1 MLRQSGE
8 LDPAGNCITSTDRG
22 TMTEKIDIKNLTL
35 PALEQ
40 FLQGQG
46 KERFRALQVFKWIY
60 QKDAGSFDEM
70 TNISKDLRRELS
82 ETACISNLAPEAVEQ
97 GNDGTRKYLFNLAD
111 GQGVEAVLIPIEGR
125 NTLCISS
132 QVGCAMACEFCL
144 TGTFKLTRNL
154 TTAEIVNQIMAVRRD
169 LVLNPPAL
177 TAAAAITGGLYD
189 DGDEGDDESIES
201 PAAIRN
207 IVMMGMGE
215 PLHNL
220 DNVIPAIQIMIDGNG
235 LQLSNRRVTV
245 STCGLVPE
253 MARLGREVP
262 NVNLAVSLNATTDEL
277 RNRIMPVNR
286 RYPLK
291 ELLKACREFPLP
303 GRRKVTFEY
312 VMLGGVNDSLED
324 AKRLL
329 RLISDIPNKVN
340 LIPFNEH
347 EGCGFRAPTRAAIDA
362 FHKFLI
368 DRHVT
373 VITRDSRGGD
383 ISAACGQLKGRLEK
397 K

>member
-1 MLRQSGE
+1 MT
-8 LDPAGNCITSTDRG
+8 NKTDL
-22 TMTEKIDIKNLTL
+22 KNLTL
-35 PALEQ
+35 PALEK

-60 QKDAGSFDEM
+60 QQDAGGFEEM
-70 TNISKDLRRELS
+70 TNISKALRTELA
-82 ETACISNLAPEAVEQ
+82 ETAAISNLEPEAVEE
-97 GNDGTRKYLFNLAD
+97 GSDGTRKYLFPLDD
-111 GQGVEAVLIPIEGR
+111 GTSVEAVLIPIEGR

-154 TTAEIVNQIMAVRRD
+154 TTAEIVNQIMAVKRD
-169 LVLNPPAL
+169 LIKNPPVVQL
-177 TAAAAITGGLYD
+177 DGDQHFENNDDGD
-189 DGDEGDDESIES
+189 DGDEGGSDS
-201 PAAIRN
+201 PATIRN
-207 IVMMGMGE
+207 IVLMGMGE

-253 MARLGREVP
+253 MARLGSEVP

-277 RNRIMPVNR
+277 RDQIMPVNR

-291 ELLKACREFPLP
+291 ELLKACKEFPLP

-312 VMLGGVNDSLED
+312 VMLGGVNDTLED

-329 RLISDIPNKVN
+329 KLISDIPNKVN

-347 EGCGFRAPTRAAIDA
+347 EGCEFKAPTRRTIDA
-362 FHKFLI
+362 FHKYLI

-383 ISAACGQLKGRLEK
+383 ISAACGQLKGKLEK

>member
-1 MLRQSGE
+1 MTIAETNSVSAAPPLK
-8 LDPAGNCITSTDRG
+8 TDL
-22 TMTEKIDIKNLTL
+22 KNLTL
-35 PALEQ
+35 PALEK

-46 KERFRALQVFKWIY
+46 KERFRATQIFKWIY
-60 QKDAGSFDEM
+60 QHDASTFEEM
-70 TNISKDLRRELS
+70 TNISKVLRAELA
-82 ETACISNLAPEAVEQ
+82 ETAFISNLEPEAIEE
-97 GNDGTRKYLFNLAD
+97 GKDGTRKYLFNLGD
-111 GQGVEAVLIPIEGR
+111 GNAVEAVLIPIEGR

-132 QVGCAMACEFCL
+132 QAGCAMGCEFCL

-154 TTAEIVNQIMAVRRD
+154 TTAEIVNQIMAVKRD
-169 LVLNPPAL
+169 LASNPPTLPTVAGNSL
-177 TAAAAITGGLYD
+177 QAFD
-189 DGDEGDDESIES
+189 DGEEGEEDLPES
-201 PAAIRN
+201 PAEIRN

-220 DNVIPAIQIMIDGNG
+220 DNVIPAIRIMIDGNG
-235 LQLSNRRVTV
+235 LQFSNRRVTV

-253 MARLGREVP
+253 MERLGREIP

-277 RNRIMPVNR
+277 RNRIMPINR
-286 RYPLK
+286 RYPIR
-291 ELLKACREFPLP
+291 ELLKACKEFPLP

-312 VMLGGVNDSLED
+312 VLLGGLNDTLED

-347 EGCGFRAPTRAAIDA
+347 EGCDFRAPTRAAIDA
-362 FHKFLI
+362 FHKYLI

-383 ISAACGQLKGRLEK
+383 ISAACGQLKGRLK
-397 K
+397 G

>member
-1 MLRQSGE
+1 MNQK
-8 LDPAGNCITSTDRG
+8 TDL
-22 TMTEKIDIKNLTL
+22 KNLTL

-46 KERFRALQVFKWIY
+46 KERFRALQIFKWIY
-60 QKDAGSFDEM
+60 QHDVRSFEEM
-70 TNISKDLRRELS
+70 TNISKELRAELA
-82 ETACISNLAPEAVEQ
+82 ETARISNLKAEAVEE
-97 GNDGTRKYLFNLAD
+97 GSDGTRKYLFTLED
-111 GQGVEAVLIPIEGR
+111 GHSVESVLIPIEGR
-125 NTLCISS
+125 NTVCISS

-144 TGTFKLTRNL
+144 TGTFKLSRNL
-154 TTAEIVNQIMAVRRD
+154 TTAEIVNQIMAIRLDVRE
-169 LVLNPPAL
+169 
-177 TAAAAITGGLYD
+177 TG
-189 DGDEGDDESIES
+189 EE
-201 PAAIRN
+201 IRN

-253 MARLGREVP
+253 MERLGREIP

-286 RYPLK
+286 SYPLK
-291 ELLKACREFPLP
+291 ELLKACKEFPLP

-312 VMLGGVNDSLED
+312 VMLGGINDTLED

-347 EGCGFRAPTRAAIDA
+347 EGCDFKAPTQAAIDA
-362 FHKFLI
+362 FHSYLI

-383 ISAACGQLKGRLEK
+383 ISAACGQLKGKLEK

>member
-1 MLRQSGE
+1 M
-8 LDPAGNCITSTDRG
+8 TTKTDL
-22 TMTEKIDIKNLTL
+22 KNLPL

-60 QKDAGSFDEM
+60 QQDAHSFEEM
-70 TNISKDLRRELS
+70 TNISKALRKELS
-82 ETACISNLAPEAVEQ
+82 ETAIISNLEPEAVEQ
-97 GNDGTRKYLFNLAD
+97 GNDGTRKYLFPLSD
-111 GQGVEAVLIPIEGR
+111 GASVEAVLIPIEGR

-169 LVLNPPAL
+169 LVKNPPAL
-177 TAAAAITGGLYD
+177 PLVAAGTV
-189 DGDEGDDESIES
+189 DDEDDDDSPES
-201 PAAIRN
+201 PASIRN
-207 IVMMGMGE
+207 IVLMGMGE

-220 DNVIPAIQIMIDGNG
+220 DNVIPAIRIMIDGNG

-253 MARLGREVP
+253 MGRLGREIP

-286 RYPLK
+286 SYPLK
-291 ELLKACREFPLP
+291 ELLQACREFPLP

-312 VMLGGVNDSLED
+312 VMLGGVNDTLED

-347 EGCGFRAPTRAAIDA
+347 EGCGFKSPTRAAIDA
-362 FHKFLI
+362 FHTYLI

-383 ISAACGQLKGRLEK
+383 ISAACGQLKGKLEK

>member
-1 MLRQSGE
+1 MTIAETNSASAA
-8 LDPAGNCITSTDRG
+8 PPVKTDL
-22 TMTEKIDIKNLTL
+22 KNLTL
-35 PALEQ
+35 PALEK

-46 KERFRALQVFKWIY
+46 KERFRATQIFKWIF
-60 QKDAGSFDEM
+60 QHDAGTFEEM
-70 TNISKDLRRELS
+70 TNISKALRAELA
-82 ETACISNLAPEAVEQ
+82 ETAFISNLEPEAIEE
-97 GNDGTRKYLFNLAD
+97 GSDGTRKYLFNLGD
-111 GQGVEAVLIPIEGR
+111 GNAVEAVLIPIEGR

-132 QVGCAMACEFCL
+132 QAGCAMGCEFCL

-154 TTAEIVNQIMAVRRD
+154 TTAEIVNQIMAVKRD
-169 LVLNPPAL
+169 LVSNPPAL
-177 TAAAAITGGLYD
+177 PTVAGNSSQAFD
-189 DGDEGDDESIES
+189 DGEEGEEDLPES
-201 PAAIRN
+201 PAEIRN

-220 DNVIPAIQIMIDGNG
+220 DNVIPAIRIMIDGNG
-235 LQLSNRRVTV
+235 LQFSNRRVTV

-253 MARLGREVP
+253 MERLGREIP

-277 RNRIMPVNR
+277 RNRIMPINR
-286 RYPLK
+286 RYPIR
-291 ELLKACREFPLP
+291 ELLRACKDFPLP

-312 VMLGGVNDSLED
+312 VLLGGLNDSLED

-347 EGCGFRAPTRAAIDA
+347 EGCDFRAPTRAAIDA
-362 FHKFLI
+362 FHKYLI

-383 ISAACGQLKGRLEK
+383 ISAACGQLKGRLK
-397 K
+397 G

>member
-1 MLRQSGE
+1 MNTVMTGK
-8 LDPAGNCITSTDRG
+8 TDL
-22 TMTEKIDIKNLTL
+22 KNLTL

-40 FLQGQG
+40 FLQGKG
-46 KERFRALQVFKWIY
+46 KERFRATQIFKWIY
-60 QKDAGSFDEM
+60 QQNAHSFEEM
-70 TNISKDLRRELS
+70 SNISKELRAELA
-82 ETACISNLAPEAVEQ
+82 ETACISDLEPEAVEE
-97 GNDGTRKYLFNLAD
+97 GSDGTRKYLFALAD
-111 GQGVEAVLIPIEGR
+111 GNAVEAVLIPDEGR

-132 QVGCAMACEFCL
+132 QAGCAMGCEFCL

-154 TTAEIVNQIMAVRRD
+154 TTAEIINQIMAVRREFD
-169 LVLNPPAL
+169 
-177 TAAAAITGGLYD
+177 
-189 DGDEGDDESIES
+189 
-201 PAAIRN
+201 IRN

-220 DNVIPAIQIMIDGNG
+220 DHVIPAIQIMIDGNG
-235 LQLSNRRVTV
+235 LQFSNRRVTV

-253 MARLGREVP
+253 MERLGREVP
-262 NVNLAVSLNATTDEL
+262 TVNLAVSLNATTDEL
-277 RNRIMPVNR
+277 RDRIMPVNR
-286 RYPLK
+286 RYPLR
-291 ELLKACREFPLP
+291 ELLRACKEFPLP

-312 VMLGGVNDSLED
+312 VMLGGLNDTLED

-347 EGCGFRAPTRAAIDA
+347 EGCDLTAPTRAAVDA
-362 FHKFLI
+362 FHKYLI

-383 ISAACGQLKGRLEK
+383 ISAACGQLKGRLK

>member
-1 MLRQSGE
+1 MNHDR
-8 LDPAGNCITSTDRG
+8 NVSTTGR
-22 TMTEKIDIKNLTL
+22 TMNETAAQTDLKNMTL
-35 PALEQ
+35 PDLEL
-40 FLQGQG
+40 FLQGRG
-46 KERFRALQVFKWIY
+46 KERFRAIQIFKWIY
-60 QKDAGSFDEM
+60 QNDATTFEEM
-70 TNISKDLRRELS
+70 TNISKDLRRELA
-82 ETACISNLAPEAVEQ
+82 ETARISTIEPEAVEE
-97 GNDGTRKYLFNLAD
+97 GGDGTRKYLFNLGD
-111 GQGVEAVLIPIEGR
+111 GNCVESVLIPDEGR

-132 QVGCAMACEFCL
+132 QAGCAMGCEFCL

-169 LVLNPPAL
+169 LR
-177 TAAAAITGGLYD
+177 
-189 DGDEGDDESIES
+189 SIGQE
-201 PAAIRN
+201 IRN

-220 DNVIPAIQIMIDGNG
+220 DNVIPAIKIMIDGNG

-253 MARLGREVP
+253 MERLGREIP

-286 RYPLK
+286 RYPIT
-291 ELLKACREFPLP
+291 ELLRACREFPLP

-312 VMLGGVNDSLED
+312 VMIGGLNDTMQD

-347 EGCGFRAPTRAAIDA
+347 EGSEFHAPTQEAVDA
-362 FHKFLI
+362 FHKYLV
-368 DRHVT
+368 DRNVT
-373 VITRDSRGGD
+373 VITRSSRGDD
-383 ISAACGQLKGRLEK
+383 ISAACGQLKGRLAVGRDNGQ
-397 K
+397 

>member
-1 MLRQSGE
+1 M
-8 LDPAGNCITSTDRG
+8 TKTDL
-22 TMTEKIDIKNLTL
+22 KNLTL

-46 KERFRALQVFKWIY
+46 KERFRATQIFKWIY
-60 QKDAGSFDEM
+60 QQDARSFEEM
-70 TNISKDLRRELS
+70 TNISKELRRELS
-82 ETACISNLAPEAVEQ
+82 ESAFISDLEVEAVEE
-97 GNDGTRKYLFNLAD
+97 GGDGTKKYLFKLDD
-111 GQGVEAVLIPIEGR
+111 GQAVESVLIPIEGR

-169 LVLNPPAL
+169 VRDS
-177 TAAAAITGGLYD
+177 G
-189 DGDEGDDESIES
+189 EE
-201 PAAIRN
+201 IRN

-262 NVNLAVSLNATTDEL
+262 NVNLAISLNATTDEL

-291 ELLKACREFPLP
+291 ELLRACREFPLP

-347 EGCGFRAPTRAAIDA
+347 EGCDFKAPAQAAIDA
-362 FHKFLI
+362 FHTYLI

-373 VITRDSRGGD
+373 VITRDSRGSD
-383 ISAACGQLKGRLEK
+383 ISAACGQLKGRLQK
-397 K
+397 

>member
-1 MLRQSGE
+1 M
-8 LDPAGNCITSTDRG
+8 TSKTDL
-22 TMTEKIDIKNLTL
+22 KNLPL
-35 PALEQ
+35 PALEK

-46 KERFRALQVFKWIY
+46 KERFRATQIFKWIY
-60 QKDAGSFDEM
+60 QQDAGSFEEM
-70 TNISKDLRRELS
+70 TNISKELRTELTKTAYIS
-82 ETACISNLAPEAVEQ
+82 RLEAETVEE
-97 GNDGTRKYLFNLAD
+97 GTDGTRKYLFNLGD
-111 GQGVEAVLIPIEGR
+111 GHAVESVLIPIEGR
-125 NTLCISS
+125 NTVCISS

-144 TGTFKLTRNL
+144 TGTFSLTRNL
-154 TTAEIVNQIMAVRRD
+154 TTAEIVNQIMAIRHDVRK
-169 LVLNPPAL
+169 N
-177 TAAAAITGGLYD
+177 G
-189 DGDEGDDESIES
+189 EE
-201 PAAIRN
+201 IRN

-220 DNVIPAIQIMIDGNG
+220 DNVIPAVQIMIDGNG
-235 LQLSNRRVTV
+235 LQLSNRRVTI

-253 MARLGREVP
+253 MIRLGQELP

-291 ELLKACREFPLP
+291 DLLKACKEFPLP

-312 VMLGGVNDSLED
+312 VMLGGINDSLED

-329 RLISDIPNKVN
+329 RLISDVPNKVN

-347 EGCGFRAPTRAAIDA
+347 EGCDFRAPTQEAIDA
-362 FHKFLI
+362 FHTYLI

-383 ISAACGQLKGRLEK
+383 ISAACGQLKGKLGK
-397 K
+397 

>member
-1 MLRQSGE
+1 M
-8 LDPAGNCITSTDRG
+8 TKTDL
-22 TMTEKIDIKNLTL
+22 KNLTL
-35 PALEQ
+35 PSLEQ
-40 FLQGQG
+40 FLRGKG
-46 KERFRALQVFKWIY
+46 KERFRATQIFKWIF
-60 QKDAGSFDEM
+60 QKDARSFEEM
-70 TNISKDLRRELS
+70 TNISKELRRELD
-82 ETACISNLAPEAVEQ
+82 ETACISNLEPEAVEQ
-97 GNDGTRKYLFNLAD
+97 GSDGTRKYLFCLED

-144 TGTFKLTRNL
+144 TGTFRLTRNL
-154 TTAEIVNQIMAVRRD
+154 TTAEIVNQIMAVKRD
-169 LVLNPPAL
+169 LARNPPAL
-177 TAAAAITGGLYD
+177 PAGACEPPGSIDDSEDDSD
-189 DGDEGDDESIES
+189 DGGTAS
-201 PAAIRN
+201 PADIRN

-220 DNVIPAIQIMIDGNG
+220 DNVIPAIRIMIDGNG

-253 MARLGREVP
+253 MQRLGREIP

-286 RYPLK
+286 KYPLK
-291 ELLKACREFPLP
+291 ELLKACKEFPLP

-312 VMLGGVNDSLED
+312 VMLGGVNDSLAD

-340 LIPFNEH
+340 LIPYNEH
-347 EGCGFRAPTRAAIDA
+347 EGCDFRAPTQAAIDA
-362 FHKFLI
+362 FHKYLI
-368 DRHVT
+368 DRNVT
-373 VITRDSRGGD
+373 VITRDSRGSD
-383 ISAACGQLKGRLEK
+383 ISAACGQLKGRLQK
-397 K
+397 

>member
-1 MLRQSGE
+1 
-8 LDPAGNCITSTDRG
+8 
-22 TMTEKIDIKNLTL
+22 MTTKVDLKNLTL
-35 PALEQ
+35 AALEQ

-60 QKDAGSFDEM
+60 QQDAVGFEEM
-70 TNISKDLRRELS
+70 TNISKALRTELA
-82 ETACISNLAPEAVEQ
+82 ETAFISNLIPEAVEE
-97 GNDGTRKYLFNLAD
+97 GSDGTRKYLFTLGD
-111 GQGVEAVLIPIEGR
+111 GHSVESVLIPIEGR

-144 TGTFKLTRNL
+144 TGTFKLTRSL
-154 TTAEIVNQIMAVRRD
+154 TTAEIINQIMSVRRD
-169 LVLNPPAL
+169 LALNPP
-177 TAAAAITGGLYD
+177 TVQAAASDFD
-189 DGDEGDDESIES
+189 DGDESDDGQPAS

-207 IVMMGMGE
+207 IVLMGMGE

-253 MARLGREVP
+253 MARLGREIP

-277 RNRIMPVNR
+277 RDRIMPVNR
-286 RYPLK
+286 SYPLK
-291 ELLKACREFPLP
+291 TLLQACREFPLP

-312 VMLGGVNDSLED
+312 VMMGGVNDSLDD

-347 EGCGFRAPTRAAIDA
+347 EGCEFRAPTRKAVDA
-362 FHKFLI
+362 FHKYLI

-383 ISAACGQLKGRLEK
+383 ISAACGQLKGKLEK
-397 K
+397 QNVSHHRVTEDAEKV

>member
-1 MLRQSGE
+1 
-8 LDPAGNCITSTDRG
+8 
-22 TMTEKIDIKNLTL
+22 MTEKTDLKNLTL

-46 KERFRALQVFKWIY
+46 KERFRATQVFKWIY
-60 QKDAGSFDEM
+60 QHDARSFQEM
-70 TNISKDLRRELS
+70 SNISKDLRAEL
-82 ETACISNLAPEAVEQ
+82 EAKAYISNLEPEAVEV
-97 GNDGTRKYLFNLAD
+97 GGDGTRKYLFGLAD
-111 GQGVEAVLIPIEGR
+111 GNSVESVLIPDEGR

-132 QVGCAMACEFCL
+132 QVGCAMGCAFCL
-144 TGTFKLTRNL
+144 TGTFRLTRNL

-169 LVLNPPAL
+169 V
-177 TAAAAITGGLYD
+177 
-189 DGDEGDDESIES
+189 E
-201 PAAIRN
+201 IRN

-245 STCGLVPE
+245 STCGLAPE
-253 MARLGREVP
+253 MGRLGRELP

-277 RNRIMPVNR
+277 RDRIMPVNR

-291 ELLKACREFPLP
+291 ELLRACREFPLP

-312 VMLGGVNDSLED
+312 VMLGGLNDTLED

-340 LIPFNEH
+340 LIPFNEF
-347 EGCGFRAPTRAAIDA
+347 EGCEFRSPTRVAIDA
-362 FHKFLI
+362 FHKYLI

-373 VITRDSRGGD
+373 VITRDSRGSD
-383 ISAACGQLKGRLEK
+383 ISAACGQLKGRLDAARQPTE
-397 K
+397 

>member
-1 MLRQSGE
+1 MTQK
-8 LDPAGNCITSTDRG
+8 TDL
-22 TMTEKIDIKNLTL
+22 KNLTL

-60 QKDAGSFDEM
+60 QQDAHAFEEM
-70 TNISKDLRRELS
+70 TNISKALRQELG
-82 ETACISNLAPEAVEQ
+82 ETAFISNLEPEAVEQ
-97 GNDGTRKYLFNLAD
+97 GSDGTRKYLFTLGD
-111 GQGVEAVLIPIEGR
+111 GHAVESVLIPIEGR

-154 TTAEIVNQIMAVRRD
+154 TTAEIVNQIMAVKRD
-169 LVLNPPAL
+169 LALNPPAL
-177 TAAAAITGGLYD
+177 SCDTAVVVD
-189 DGDEGDDESIES
+189 EEDGDGDDSQES
-201 PAAIRN
+201 PADVRN
-207 IVMMGMGE
+207 IVLMGMGE

-253 MARLGREVP
+253 MERLGREIP

-286 RYPLK
+286 SYPLK
-291 ELLKACREFPLP
+291 ELLKACKEFPLP

-312 VMLGGVNDSLED
+312 VMLGGINDSLED

-329 RLISDIPNKVN
+329 KLISDIPNKVN

-347 EGCGFRAPTRAAIDA
+347 EGCDFKAPTRAAIDA
-362 FHKFLI
+362 FHKYLI

-383 ISAACGQLKGRLEK
+383 ISAACGQLKGKLEK
-397 K
+397 QKGS

>member
-1 MLRQSGE
+1 M
-8 LDPAGNCITSTDRG
+8 IKMTDL
-22 TMTEKIDIKNLTL
+22 KNLTL

-46 KERFRALQVFKWIY
+46 KERFRANQIFKWIY
-60 QKDAGSFDEM
+60 QHDASTFEEM
-70 TNISKDLRRELS
+70 TNISKDLRKELA
-82 ETACISNLAPEAVEQ
+82 ETAYISSLKAEAVEE
-97 GNDGTRKYLFNLAD
+97 GSDGTRKYLFNLGD
-111 GQGVEAVLIPIEGR
+111 GHAVESVLIPIEGR
-125 NTLCISS
+125 NTVCISS

-144 TGTFKLTRNL
+144 TGTFKLARNL
-154 TTAEIVNQIMAVRRD
+154 TTSEIINQIMAIRHDVRE
-169 LVLNPPAL
+169 
-177 TAAAAITGGLYD
+177 TG
-189 DGDEGDDESIES
+189 EE
-201 PAAIRN
+201 IRN

-253 MARLGREVP
+253 MERLGREIP

-291 ELLKACREFPLP
+291 ELMKACKEFPLP

-312 VMLGGVNDSLED
+312 VMLGGINDSQED

-347 EGCGFRAPTRAAIDA
+347 EGCDFKAPTQAAIDT
-362 FHKFLI
+362 FHTYLI

-397 K
+397 V

>member
-1 MLRQSGE
+1 MSS
-8 LDPAGNCITSTDRG
+8 IIKKTDL
-22 TMTEKIDIKNLTL
+22 KNLTL

-40 FLQGQG
+40 FLKGKG
-46 KERFRALQVFKWIY
+46 KERFRATQIFKWIF
-60 QKDAGSFDEM
+60 QKDACSFEEM
-70 TNISKDLRRELS
+70 TNISKELRNELT
-82 ETACISNLAPEAVEQ
+82 ETTVISNLEPETVEQ
-97 GNDGTRKYLFNLAD
+97 GSDGTRKYLFNLAD
-111 GQGVEAVLIPIEGR
+111 GHGVEAVLIPIEGR

-144 TGTFKLTRNL
+144 TGTFRLTRNL
-154 TTAEIVNQIMAVRRD
+154 TTAEIVNQIMAVKRD
-169 LVLNPPAL
+169 LIHNPPAL
-177 TAAAAITGGLYD
+177 AGAAAAMPMALD
-189 DGDEGDDESIES
+189 DSDDNDEPSS
-201 PAAIRN
+201 PADIRN

-253 MARLGREVP
+253 MERLGSEVP

-277 RNRIMPVNR
+277 RDRIMPVNR

-291 ELLKACREFPLP
+291 ELLRACREFPLP

-329 RLISDIPNKVN
+329 KLISDIPNKVN

-347 EGCGFRAPTRAAIDA
+347 EGCDFKAPTQAAIDA

-373 VITRDSRGGD
+373 VITRDSRGSD
-383 ISAACGQLKGRLEK
+383 ISAACGQLKGRLQK
-397 K
+397 

>member
-1 MLRQSGE
+1 M
-8 LDPAGNCITSTDRG
+8 STAKTDL
-22 TMTEKIDIKNLTL
+22 KNLTL
-35 PALEQ
+35 PALEL

-46 KERFRALQVFKWIY
+46 KERFRATQVFKWIY
-60 QKDAGSFDEM
+60 QQDANSFEEM
-70 TNISKDLRRELS
+70 TNISKDLRTELS
-82 ETACISNLAPEAVEQ
+82 KTATISKLVTDTVEA
-97 GNDGTRKYLFNLAD
+97 GSDGTRKYLFNLED
-111 GQGVEAVLIPIEGR
+111 GQAVESVLIPIEGR
-125 NTLCISS
+125 NTVCISS

-154 TTAEIVNQIMAVRRD
+154 TTAEIVNQIMAIRHDVR
-169 LVLNPPAL
+169 
-177 TAAAAITGGLYD
+177 
-189 DGDEGDDESIES
+189 ESGEE
-201 PAAIRN
+201 IRN

-253 MARLGREVP
+253 MERLGREIP

-277 RNRIMPVNR
+277 RDRIMPINR

-291 ELLKACREFPLP
+291 ELLRACKEFPLP

-312 VMLGGVNDSLED
+312 VMMGGVNDSLED

-347 EGCGFRAPTRAAIDA
+347 EGCDFKAPTQAAINA
-362 FHKFLI
+362 FHTYLI

-383 ISAACGQLKGRLEK
+383 ISAACGQLKGRLQK
-397 K
+397 

>member
-1 MLRQSGE
+1 M
-8 LDPAGNCITSTDRG
+8 TTKTDL
-22 TMTEKIDIKNLTL
+22 KNFTL
-35 PALEQ
+35 PALEL
-40 FLQGQG
+40 FLKGQG
-46 KERFRALQVFKWIY
+46 KERFRATQVFKWIY
-60 QKDAGSFDEM
+60 QQDAHTFEEM
-70 TNISKDLRRELS
+70 TNISKDLRKELA
-82 ETACISNLAPEAVEQ
+82 ETAFISNLEPEAIEE
-97 GNDGTRKYLFNLAD
+97 GSDGTRKYLFNLED
-111 GQGVEAVLIPIEGR
+111 GNGVEAVLIPIEGR

-132 QVGCAMACEFCL
+132 QAGCAMGCEFCL

-154 TTAEIVNQIMAVRRD
+154 TTAEVVNQIMAVKRD
-169 LVLNPPAL
+169 LIRNPPVVF
-177 TAAAAITGGLYD
+177 TDGVGGIADLID
-189 DGDEGDDESIES
+189 SEEGDEVTSQS
-201 PAAIRN
+201 PADIRN
-207 IVMMGMGE
+207 IVLMGMGE

-253 MARLGREVP
+253 MERLGREIP

-277 RNRIMPVNR
+277 RDRIMPVNR

-291 ELLKACREFPLP
+291 ALLEACRNFPLP

-312 VMLGGVNDSLED
+312 VMIGGINDSLDD

-347 EGCGFRAPTRAAIDA
+347 EGCGFKAPAQAAVDA
-362 FHKFLI
+362 FHKYLI

-383 ISAACGQLKGRLEK
+383 ISAACGQLKGRLRVKGEIK
-397 K
+397 I

>member
-1 MLRQSGE
+1 
-8 LDPAGNCITSTDRG
+8 
-22 TMTEKIDIKNLTL
+22 MTEKTDLKNLTL

-46 KERFRALQVFKWIY
+46 KERFRALQIFKWIY
-60 QKDAGSFDEM
+60 QHDARSFEEM
-70 TNISKDLRRELS
+70 TNISKDLRAELT
-82 ETACISNLAPEAVEQ
+82 ETACISNLETEAVEV
-97 GNDGTRKYLFNLAD
+97 GSDGTRKYLFNLGD
-111 GQGVEAVLIPIEGR
+111 GHAVESVLIPIEGR

-154 TTAEIVNQIMAVRRD
+154 TTAEIVNQIMAVRHDVR
-169 LVLNPPAL
+169 
-177 TAAAAITGGLYD
+177 
-189 DGDEGDDESIES
+189 ESGEE
-201 PAAIRN
+201 IRN
-207 IVMMGMGE
+207 VVMMGMGE

-253 MARLGREVP
+253 MARLGREIP
-262 NVNLAVSLNATTDEL
+262 NVNLAVSLNATTDDL
-277 RNRIMPVNR
+277 RDRIMPVNR
-286 RYPLK
+286 SYPLK
-291 ELLKACREFPLP
+291 ELLKACKEFPLP

-312 VMLGGVNDSLED
+312 VMLGGVNDTLED

-347 EGCGFRAPTRAAIDA
+347 EGCDFKAPTQAAIDA
-362 FHKFLI
+362 FHTYLI

-383 ISAACGQLKGRLEK
+383 ISAACGQLKGRLDKIKADEILP
-397 K
+397 

>member
-1 MLRQSGE
+1 MNE
-8 LDPAGNCITSTDRG
+8 KTDL
-22 TMTEKIDIKNLTL
+22 KNLTL

-46 KERFRALQVFKWIY
+46 KERFRANQIFKWIY
-60 QKDAGSFDEM
+60 QHDAGTFEEM
-70 TNISKDLRRELS
+70 TNISKDLRKELA
-82 ETACISNLAPEAVEQ
+82 ETACISNLKTEAIEV
-97 GNDGTRKYLFNLAD
+97 GSDGTRKYLFNLGD
-111 GQGVEAVLIPIEGR
+111 GLAVESVLIPIEGR
-125 NTLCISS
+125 NTVCISS

-154 TTAEIVNQIMAVRRD
+154 TTAEIVNQIMAIRHDVR
-169 LVLNPPAL
+169 
-177 TAAAAITGGLYD
+177 
-189 DGDEGDDESIES
+189 ESGEE
-201 PAAIRN
+201 IRN
-207 IVMMGMGE
+207 VVMMGMGE

-253 MARLGREVP
+253 MERLGREIP

-277 RNRIMPVNR
+277 RDRIMPVNR

-291 ELLKACREFPLP
+291 ELLKACKEFPLP

-312 VMLGGVNDSLED
+312 VMLGGINDSLED

-347 EGCGFRAPTRAAIDA
+347 EGCDFKAPTQAAIDA
-362 FHKFLI
+362 FHSYLI

-383 ISAACGQLKGRLEK
+383 ISAACGQLKGRLDTK
-397 K
+397 SIA

>member
-1 MLRQSGE
+1 MTIAETNSASAA
-8 LDPAGNCITSTDRG
+8 PPVKTDL
-22 TMTEKIDIKNLTL
+22 KNLTL
-35 PALEQ
+35 PALEK

-46 KERFRALQVFKWIY
+46 KERFRATQIFKWIF
-60 QKDAGSFDEM
+60 QHDASTFEEM
-70 TNISKDLRRELS
+70 TNISKALRAELA
-82 ETACISNLAPEAVEQ
+82 ETAFISNLEPEAIEE
-97 GNDGTRKYLFNLAD
+97 GSDGTRKYLFNLGD
-111 GQGVEAVLIPIEGR
+111 GNAVEAVLIPIEGR

-132 QVGCAMACEFCL
+132 QAGCAMGCEFCL

-154 TTAEIVNQIMAVRRD
+154 TTAEIVNQIMAVKRD
-169 LVLNPPAL
+169 LASNPPTLPTVAGNSSQ
-177 TAAAAITGGLYD
+177 AFD
-189 DGDEGDDESIES
+189 DGEEGEEDLPES
-201 PAAIRN
+201 PAEIRN

-220 DNVIPAIQIMIDGNG
+220 DNVIPAIRIMIDGNG
-235 LQLSNRRVTV
+235 LQFSNRRVTV

-253 MARLGREVP
+253 MERLGREIP

-277 RNRIMPVNR
+277 RNRIMPINR
-286 RYPLK
+286 RYPIR
-291 ELLKACREFPLP
+291 ELLRACKGFPLP

-312 VMLGGVNDSLED
+312 VLLGGLNDSLED

-347 EGCGFRAPTRAAIDA
+347 EGCDFRAPTRAAIDA
-362 FHKFLI
+362 FHKYLI

-383 ISAACGQLKGRLEK
+383 ISAACGQLKGRLK
-397 K
+397 G

>member
-1 MLRQSGE
+1 M
-8 LDPAGNCITSTDRG
+8 TTKTDL
-22 TMTEKIDIKNLTL
+22 KNFTL
-35 PALEQ
+35 PDLEQ
-40 FLQGQG
+40 FLKGQG
-46 KERFRALQVFKWIY
+46 KERFRALQIFKWIY
-60 QKDAGSFDEM
+60 QQDAHGFEEM
-70 TNISKDLRRELS
+70 TNISKDLRAELAA
-82 ETACISNLAPEAVEQ
+82 TAFISNLEPEAIEE
-97 GNDGTRKYLFNLAD
+97 GSDGTRKYLFNLGD
-111 GQGVEAVLIPIEGR
+111 GNAVESVLIPIEGR

-132 QVGCAMACEFCL
+132 QAGCAMGCEFCL

-154 TTAEIVNQIMAVRRD
+154 TTAEIVNQIMAVKRD
-169 LVLNPPAL
+169 LAGNPPAL
-177 TAAAAITGGLYD
+177 QAAMVNASGDFD
-189 DGDEGDDESIES
+189 DGDDSDDGLPES

-220 DNVIPAIQIMIDGNG
+220 DNVIPAIRIMIDGNG

-253 MARLGREVP
+253 MERLGREIP

-291 ELLKACREFPLP
+291 ELLRACREFPLP

-312 VMLGGVNDSLED
+312 VMMGGLNDTLED

-347 EGCGFRAPTRAAIDA
+347 EGCDFKAPTRAAIDA
-362 FHKFLI
+362 FHKYLI

-383 ISAACGQLKGRLEK
+383 ISAACGQLKGRLK
-397 K
+397 GN